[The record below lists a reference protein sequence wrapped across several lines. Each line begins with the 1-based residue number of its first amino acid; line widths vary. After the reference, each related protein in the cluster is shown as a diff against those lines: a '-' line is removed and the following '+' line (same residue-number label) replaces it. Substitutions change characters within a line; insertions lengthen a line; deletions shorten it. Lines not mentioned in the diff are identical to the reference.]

1 MDSNE
6 FRKCGKQM
14 IDIAADYLDNIESRK
29 VLPDIKPGY
38 IRDLIPDSAPE
49 EPEKW
54 DDLVTDIERVIMPG
68 VTHWHSPNFHAY
80 FPTGN
85 SYPAI
90 CADIL
95 SDAIGCIGFTWIAS
109 PACTELEV
117 VMLDWLAKMLNLPE
131 FYLASSG
138 GLGGGVL
145 QGTASEA
152 TYVALLA
159 AKNKK
164 IKEIEDAN
172 PHLEKHYIHSRL
184 VAYCSEQAHSCCER
198 ACLLA
203 SIICRKLPV
212 DEKFSLRGEKFREA
226 IEADKKNGYF
236 PFYVNFCNF

>member
-1 MDSNE
+1 MDSTE

-14 IDIAADYLDNIESRK
+14 IDIAADYLDNIETRK

-38 IRDLIPDSAPE
+38 LRELIPDSAPE
-49 EPEKW
+49 DPEKW

-80 FPTGN
+80 YPSGN

-95 SDAIGCIGFTWIAS
+95 SNAIGCIGFSWIAS

-117 VMLDWLAKMLNLPE
+117 VMLDWLAKMLKLPD
-131 FYLASSG
+131 FYLASTG
-138 GLGGGVL
+138 GEGGGVL

-159 AKNKK
+159 AKNKRV
-164 IKEIEDAN
+164 KEIEEAN
-172 PHLEKHYIHSRL
+172 PQLEKHFIHSRL
-184 VAYCSEQAHSCCER
+184 VAYCSEQVF
-198 ACLLA
+198 LL
-203 SIICRKLPV
+203 
-212 DEKFSLRGEKFREA
+212 KF
-226 IEADKKNGYF
+226 
-236 PFYVNFCNF
+236 